1 MFEPALDVLVIFVAG
16 AAFVVLATF
25 ASVKAVLA
33 EFEVLATGAV
43 VLLPPDVVCKT
54 ETFPVMAGNESN
66 KAEIMK
72 ITAAVIVILD
82 KTDCVPR
89 GPKAVLE
96 ILLVKSAPASVLPG
110 CKSTVAIKTK
120 HEIKNNP

>member
-1 MFEPALDVLVIFVAG
+1 MFEPALDELVLFVAG

-25 ASVKAVLA
+25 ASVTAVFAEFVVLA
-33 EFEVLATGAV
+33 AGV
-43 VLLPPDVVCKT
+43 VVFPPDVVCKT
-54 ETFPVMAGNESN
+54 DTFPVMAGNESN

-72 ITAAVIVILD
+72 ITAAVMVILD